1 MAASC
6 VGASVHTVG
15 MSEISARE
23 LRANLAKYVD
33 AAEAGEQVIILRN
46 DTPAA
51 AIVPLS
57 VVEAVGDAEDA
68 MLAREAAAR
77 LGDGNATVSMAE
89 VLADLFEARK

>member
-1 MAASC
+1 
-6 VGASVHTVG
+6 

-33 AAEAGEQVIILRN
+33 TAESGEQVVILRN
-46 DTPAA
+46 GTPAA

-57 VVEAVGDAEDA
+57 VGDAEDA

-77 LGDGNATVSMAE
+77 LGDGNATVSMVE
-89 VLADLFEARK
+89 VLADLFEARR